1 MATRFCEQSTDYK
14 RLSNILGH
22 SSIRITVDTYVHE
35 TQDSIEVATE
45 KFSSYLDEL
54 FD

>member
-1 MATRFCEQSTDYK
+1 MGMVTTQNKASYRP
-14 RLSNILGH
+14 L
-22 SSIRITVDTYVHE
+22 TVDTYVHE